1 MPIYQHTNLTQV
13 FSSLIDELRQV
24 FSVVLEQNSLNIP
37 LQEKQ
42 YGISV
47 GVIADKTLFT
57 SASFILA
64 VTSDLAT
71 EELRKYFQ
79 AQVEIG
85 AIEQIKELVNV
96 QLPGIQ
102 LNNLAVA
109 PREIPYQRNYIYYEL
124 IQNGEYWTALAESGG
139 IALHVGTKFP
149 NLKIELWAIRSN

>member
-1 MPIYQHTNLTQV
+1 
-13 FSSLIDELRQV
+13 
-24 FSVVLEQNSLNIP
+24 
-37 LQEKQ
+37 
-42 YGISV
+42 
-47 GVIADKTLFT
+47 VIADKTLFS

-64 VTSDLAT
+64 VTSDLST

-79 AQVEIG
+79 AQVKIG

-124 IQNGEYWTALAESGG
+124 IQNGEYWTALSESGG